1 MKPVEEMT
9 LEELKEERESL
20 RPTDFLVGA
29 SYKMQRVLYINK
41 RIEELETGKQLKLE
55 RKVVKNEPKS

>member
-9 LEELKEERESL
+9 LGELKKERESI

-29 SYKMQRVLYINK
+29 SYKIQRVLEINK
-41 RIEELETGKQLKLE
+41 RIEELEEKALKLE
-55 RKVVKNEPKS
+55 RKIHNE